1 MTVEVGVEVAL
12 VLLDVEEEVAR
23 WVREEDGDEDEVDV
37 W

>member
-23 WVREEDGDEDEVDV
+23 WVREEDGDEDEVGV